1 MRSWTADTFLV
12 RVTHLVHYYHIGTRS
27 SRVRNYTI
35 GPMTSARCP
44 SCNYRDLM
52 TLLIG
57 SNDGGVYRHPGCC
70 GGHIT
75 PDRSPPRSCSIINPS
90 THLEGNPCLTPLKL
104 TLVDSQSRRVSI
116 RQPRRTPQLGDYDRR
131 YCRTDPTTR

>member
-1 MRSWTADTFLV
+1 M
-12 RVTHLVHYYHIGTRS
+12 THLAHYYHIGTRS

-44 SCNYRDLM
+44 SCNYRGLM

-75 PDRSPPRSCSIINPS
+75 PDRSPPRSCGIINPINACDS
-90 THLEGNPCLTPLKL
+90 TVRTIDRYTIDRYAIDRYTVDRYTPHTVLSHSHVLYIWYTVLTMYIPCFP
-104 TLVDSQSRRVSI
+104 
-116 RQPRRTPQLGDYDRR
+116 
-131 YCRTDPTTR
+131 C

>member
-1 MRSWTADTFLV
+1 MKKLSFLILIGKKLSFFILIVKKLSFPFYPERSLTLPVRRSWTADTFLV
-12 RVTHLVHYYHIGTRS
+12 RMTHLVHYYHIGTRS

-44 SCNYRDLM
+44 SCNYRVLM
-52 TLLIG
+52 TQLIS

-75 PDRSPPRSCSIINPS
+75 PDRSPPRSCGIMNPINA
-90 THLEGNPCLTPLKL
+90 
-104 TLVDSQSRRVSI
+104 
-116 RQPRRTPQLGDYDRR
+116 PRR
-131 YCRTDPTTR
+131 